1 MNPKLQE
8 LLEKKIRIYEGII
21 SEIKDIDCN
30 LISRFYREFQSLEN
44 IDKSIKS
51 DPSLMTEMVMK
62 IKL

>member
-21 SEIKDIDCN
+21 SEIKGADFE
-30 LISRFYREFQSLEN
+30 LISQFYSEFQSLEN

>member
-21 SEIKDIDCN
+21 SEIKDMDFN
-30 LISRFYREFQSLEN
+30 LISQFYSEFQSLEN

>member
-21 SEIKDIDCN
+21 SEIKDIDFE
-30 LISRFYREFQSLEN
+30 LISQFYSEFQSLEN

-51 DPSLMTEMVMK
+51 DPSLLAEIVMK